1 MRVLLGFSAD
11 WSLQQDDAG
20 VGNQWRRADQAAVA
34 CGRMRYSGRSLDYA
48 RSEISIDNRM
58 SDEE

>member
-1 MRVLLGFSAD
+1 M
-11 WSLQQDDAG
+11 
-20 VGNQWRRADQAAVA
+20 GNQWRRADQAAVA